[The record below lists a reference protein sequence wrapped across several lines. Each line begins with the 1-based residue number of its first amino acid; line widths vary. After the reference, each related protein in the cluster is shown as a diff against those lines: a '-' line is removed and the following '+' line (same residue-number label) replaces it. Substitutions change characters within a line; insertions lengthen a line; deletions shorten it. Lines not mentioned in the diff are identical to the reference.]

1 MAQEQQQ
8 QQNLLEWCNSKFE
21 LTIKNKAEDMS
32 IEIIQLKEQKKKLM
46 NIALK
51 SCEGTIKCTNMSISV
66 TMMWERTESSI
77 SNSNAQNFPKK
88 NGNISI

>member
-8 QQNLLEWCNSKFE
+8 KKTKWFNSKFE
-21 LTIKNKAEDMS
+21 LTTKKLEDLSIK
-32 IEIIQLKEQKKKLM
+32 IIQLKEQKKKLM
-46 NIALK
+46 NTALK

-88 NGNISI
+88 NGNLSI